1 MNLDLDMLAIVSQ
14 MAGALIFV
22 ICAIWMFNRW
32 AQPAIV
38 GYQAAKNAE
47 VAEAEGRRDQIK
59 AACNA
64 ARTEIERAE
73 EDAREI
79 RGRVQAVARR
89 ERAQALKQAQAE
101 ADRIVRNAGAEL
113 ERARLIARDRL
124 RIEFIEKAL
133 VKARTVAAGR
143 VDATIDGRLVE
154 ATVVDVVARRD
165 G

>member
-1 MNLDLDMLAIVSQ
+1 MNLDTLAIVSQ

-22 ICAIWMFNRW
+22 ICAVWMFNRW
-32 AQPAIV
+32 GQPAIV
-38 GYQAAKNAE
+38 RYQAAKNAE
-47 VAEAEGRRDQIK
+47 LADAESRREQIK
-59 AACNA
+59 AACIA
-64 ARTEIERAE
+64 ARTEIERAD

-79 RGRVQAVARR
+79 RSRVRTIDQR
-89 ERAQALKQAQAE
+89 ERTQALKQAQGE

-133 VKARTVAAGR
+133 VKARSVATGQ
-143 VDATIDGRLVE
+143 VDAAIDGRLVE
-154 ATVVDVVARRD
+154 ATVADVVARRD

>member
-1 MNLDLDMLAIVSQ
+1 MNLDTLAIVSQ

-22 ICAIWMFNRW
+22 ICAVWMFNRW
-32 AQPAIV
+32 GQPAIV
-38 GYQAAKNAE
+38 RYQAAKNAE
-47 VAEAEGRRDQIK
+47 LADAESRREQIK
-59 AACNA
+59 AACIA
-64 ARTEIERAE
+64 ARTEIERAD

-79 RGRVQAVARR
+79 RSRVRTI
-89 ERAQALKQAQAE
+89 AQGE

-133 VKARTVAAGR
+133 VKARSVATGQ
-143 VDATIDGRLVE
+143 VDAAIDGRLVE
-154 ATVVDVVARRD
+154 ATVADVVARRD